1 MRLVT
6 EYRERAQQC
15 RKLARMVRK
24 LEDQYALDRAAQSWE
39 RLADLHERERD
50 SSSPW
55 RAIYMEFA

>member
-24 LEDQYALDRAAQSWE
+24 FEDKFELDRAAQSWE
-39 RLADLHERERD
+39 RLAYFHERERD
-50 SSSPW
+50 SSSLW